1 MTPSPAN
8 TTESEIPSCHG
19 CRRRKLKCSR
29 EQPSCANCQRS
40 NEPCVYDA
48 KKNKPG
54 VKVGAVEVYICS
66 GIPETLEQAFHDQA
80 IQQNVTASFDSSNVT
95 SSIAHLT
102 GAITSLASE
111 IQRLSSRPSP
121 PHASALNGDGDDPD
135 EGIRSHKRRRVQG
148 HKSGSHTQETPSPN
162 ETIQSLPLG
171 LVEELVQ
178 LYFDRVFY
186 WIPVIHY
193 PRFREEIKQVSG
205 RQRLRVVLD
214 AMLVATLRF
223 VDGRRYGLSDDD
235 IQRLVEER
243 RNSVLIS
250 AMRSLSI
257 ENLQALVILAFTTIG
272 NGEPSKTWSII
283 ASMTRTVDFL
293 QLTTEGEHAKTRHLL
308 PAMPLSTPIDWVQ
321 EEERRRVFWNV
332 FNLDSKDIAPSQ
344 QGKISHT

>member
-1 MTPSPAN
+1 
-8 TTESEIPSCHG
+8 
-19 CRRRKLKCSR
+19 
-29 EQPSCANCQRS
+29 
-40 NEPCVYDA
+40 
-48 KKNKPG
+48 
-54 VKVGAVEVYICS
+54 
-66 GIPETLEQAFHDQA
+66 
-80 IQQNVTASFDSSNVT
+80 
-95 SSIAHLT
+95 
-102 GAITSLASE
+102 
-111 IQRLSSRPSP
+111 
-121 PHASALNGDGDDPD
+121 
-135 EGIRSHKRRRVQG
+135 
-148 HKSGSHTQETPSPN
+148 
-162 ETIQSLPLG
+162 
-171 LVEELVQ
+171 
-178 LYFDRVFY
+178 
-186 WIPVIHY
+186 
-193 PRFREEIKQVSG
+193 
-205 RQRLRVVLD
+205 
-214 AMLVATLRF
+214 MLVATLRF

>member
-1 MTPSPAN
+1 M
-8 TTESEIPSCHG
+8 
-19 CRRRKLKCSR
+19 
-29 EQPSCANCQRS
+29 
-40 NEPCVYDA
+40 
-48 KKNKPG
+48 
-54 VKVGAVEVYICS
+54 YICS
-66 GIPETLEQAFHDQA
+66 RIPETLEQAFHDQA
-80 IQQNVTASFDSSNVT
+80 IQQNVIASFDSSDVT

-121 PHASALNGDGDDPD
+121 PHAPALNGDGDDPD

-148 HKSGSHTQETPSPN
+148 HESGSHTQETPSPN

-178 LYFDRVFY
+178 LYFDRVYY

-193 PRFREEIKQVSG
+193 PRFREEIKQVSS

-250 AMRSLSI
+250 AMRSLAI
-257 ENLQALVILAFTTIG
+257 ENLQALVILAFTTVSCFS
-272 NGEPSKTWSII
+272 PS
-283 ASMTRTVDFL
+283 L
-293 QLTTEGEHAKTRHLL
+293 KTRPQHCSL
-308 PAMPLSTPIDWVQ
+308 
-321 EEERRRVFWNV
+321 F
-332 FNLDSKDIAPSQ
+332 
-344 QGKISHT
+344 IS